1 MKIAV
6 ASGKGGTGKTLVST
20 NLFNV
25 IENSTYIDCDVEEP
39 NGHLFLN
46 AKPEK
51 EITVSTL
58 IPAVDTSKCNS
69 CGICAKVCNFN
80 AILCA
85 KNKVIV
91 FPELCHGC
99 GSCTYFCPLNA
110 ISEIPREI
118 GKIEISSFKHKKVY
132 TGRLNVGE
140 AMAPPL
146 IKQLKEKNNSFSR
159 IIIDC
164 PPGTSC
170 PVIESIKGSDFVI
183 LVTEPTPFG
192 LNDLRLAVEV
202 VKKTK
207 IPFGIIINK
216 SGLGGTI
223 IHDYCKVDAIP
234 ILLEIPH
241 DKWIAEA
248 YSKGKLITEEP
259 FYKTMFT
266 QLHEKILQE
275 HQK

>member
-1 MKIAV
+1 MKIAI

-25 IENSTYIDCDVEEP
+25 ITDSIYIDCDVEEP

-46 AKPEK
+46 STIEK
-51 EITVSTL
+51 ETIVSSL
-58 IPAVDTSKCNS
+58 IPSVNPNKCNS
-69 CGICAKVCNFN
+69 CGICAQVCNFN

-85 KNKVIV
+85 KSKVLV

-99 GSCTYFCPLNA
+99 GSCIYFCPQNA
-110 ISEIPREI
+110 ISEIPKEI
-118 GKIEISSFKHKKVY
+118 GKIETSSFNNRKFY
-132 TGRLNVGE
+132 TGRLNIGE

-146 IKQLKEKNNSFSR
+146 IKKLKEKTKKYKKL
-159 IIIDC
+159 IIDC

-170 PVIESIKGSDFVI
+170 PVIESIKGVDFVI

-202 VKKTK
+202 VKKMK
-207 IPFGIIINK
+207 IPFGVVINK

-223 IHDYCKVDAIP
+223 IHDYCKNETIP
-234 ILLEIPH
+234 ILLEIAH
-241 DKWIAEA
+241 DKWIAET
-248 YSKGKLITEEP
+248 YSNGKLITEDTY
-259 FYKTMFT
+259 YKNIFT
-266 QLHEKILQE
+266 KLYNNILLE
-275 HQK
+275 HST